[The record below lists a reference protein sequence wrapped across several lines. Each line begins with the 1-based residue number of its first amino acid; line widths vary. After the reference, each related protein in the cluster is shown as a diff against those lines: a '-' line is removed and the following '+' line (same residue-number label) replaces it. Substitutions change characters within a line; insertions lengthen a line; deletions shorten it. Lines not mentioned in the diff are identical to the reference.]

1 MNFFQALEAAERP
14 RAKELFARLE
24 EEISE
29 ALGQFWSVAS
39 GILRESGIRL
49 LEPPADYSTLR
60 RNFFSALFLYSYHRA
75 GIPHSR
81 RIFYATVNHCLRAMV
96 TGCDN
101 LLDDEY
107 KPTLVTDLPEKGFR
121 FRSVLDIMVADRVL
135 FEILL
140 EACRQ
145 NMLDP
150 ERITEASASTLRAL
164 TRSGIQEATE
174 EQGIDKVLEPEAIL
188 SSVHHFK
195 TGMLFQCPWAV
206 PRLIETTNEEVV
218 SLVTDALYR
227 IGMGCQIMDDMV
239 DFATDL
245 AKRRHNYIRSVVHH
259 GADPEERSR
268 LADLLE
274 KNRRGPDGGPDL
286 ILDFPRAL
294 AAATGAARSY
304 LEEGLFALFTEDLA
318 FLVPPVMETLA
329 TLIGADRFMA
339 CGNAPC

>member
-14 RAKELFARLE
+14 QARKLFVRLE
-24 EEISE
+24 EEISD
-29 ALGQFWSVAS
+29 ALGLFWSAAS
-39 GILRESGIRL
+39 GILQESGIKL
-49 LEPPADYSTLR
+49 LEPPADYFTLR

-75 GIPHSR
+75 GIPHGR
-81 RIFYATVNHCLRAMV
+81 RIIYAAVNHCLRAMV

-145 NMLDP
+145 NVLDP
-150 ERITEASASTLRAL
+150 ERVTEASASTLRAL

-174 EQGIDKVLEPEAIL
+174 EQGIGKVLAPEAIL
-188 SSVHHFK
+188 RSVHHFK

-206 PRLIETTNEEVV
+206 PRLVETTSEEVV
-218 SLVTDALYR
+218 SLVTDGLYR

-239 DFATDL
+239 DFAADL
-245 AKRRHNYIRSVVHH
+245 AKRRHNYIRSIVHH
-259 GADPEERSR
+259 GADPEERGK
-268 LADLLE
+268 LAGLLE
-274 KNRRGPDGGPDL
+274 KNRREPVGGPDL
-286 ILDFPRAL
+286 ILEFPRAL
-294 AAATGAARSY
+294 AAATGTARSY
-304 LEEGLFALFTEDLA
+304 LEEGLSALFTEDLA
-318 FLVPPVMETLA
+318 FLVPPVVETLA
-329 TLIGADRFMA
+329 TLIGANRFMS
-339 CGNAPC
+339 CGNGPC